1 MQLVFGDL
9 LKKVPWILKN
19 IKVYFSAMQSMHCG
33 KAQTKFIEKAAE
45 LGHTVLTNKKFQ
57 QTRFVRSLQRGNTAA
72 LRNLPTMVS
81 VIAEEYK
88 EAVLERNATKAKE
101 LGKTLKGLRDAEV
114 LFSSI
119 GIGQLLE
126 HYCEASLEVQYASHL
141 PIQSWDRI
149 DKTKEKLKQLGDQWT
164 WSNSN
169 LKMANFGIP
178 DNLISSILLN
188 GEYTPVVPGSISK
201 NDQDCN
207 DSEDE
212 NDDSVFYE
220 ETVETQQNPK
230 LGGTM
235 PVENAN
241 DATLRKVVE
250 KLQLAIK
257 ELLKIWDLRQYKTSL
272 QKATME
278 AFGKIHDSNI
288 NEMIELLQSVISNLP
303 TNQSDSFD
311 IQSCYPG
318 FLAWN
323 EFWKQS
329 YSRENVDGKL
339 EALANVHKYYEN
351 WIKKSQ
357 PEENMPFQ
365 ELWEVVMIRVGS
377 EAMCETVGSIMVQHG
392 AKNRI
397 LQPENFN
404 TEMVLRFNLGPLHHS
419 DGLIAEIL
427 AFDAT
432 KIYVRKGTRLD
443 KITSQDVNKSSAIAT
458 FEKSDKKKS
467 RFPEEFWNSSSK

>member
-257 ELLKIWDLRQYKTSL
+257 ELLEIWDLCQYKTSL

-278 AFGKIHDSNI
+278 AFGKIHDLNI

-318 FLAWN
+318 FWHGMSFGNNLT
-323 EFWKQS
+323 
-329 YSRENVDGKL
+329 
-339 EALANVHKYYEN
+339 
-351 WIKKSQ
+351 
-357 PEENMPFQ
+357 PERM
-365 ELWEVVMIRVGS
+365 
-377 EAMCETVGSIMVQHG
+377 
-392 AKNRI
+392 
-397 LQPENFN
+397 
-404 TEMVLRFNLGPLHHS
+404 
-419 DGLIAEIL
+419 
-427 AFDAT
+427 
-432 KIYVRKGTRLD
+432 
-443 KITSQDVNKSSAIAT
+443 
-458 FEKSDKKKS
+458 
-467 RFPEEFWNSSSK
+467 